1 MNIATHTNMVNAIMQ
16 FGKISLQQNWF
27 SF

>member
-16 FGKISLQQNWF
+16 FGKKSLQQN
-27 SF
+27 